1 MDVDGI
7 DHIVLTV
14 KNIGE
19 TCAFYEQVLGMKA
32 ITFSEGRRALS
43 FGIQMINLHQYGN
56 EFEPKAKTPT
66 PGSADICLITST
78 SISDVILHLGSCGV
92 DVVEGPVSRT
102 GARGSIVSVYFR
114 DPDMNLIEVSNYK
127 DA

>member
-1 MDVDGI
+1 
-7 DHIVLTV
+7 
-14 KNIGE
+14 
-19 TCAFYEQVLGMKA
+19 
-32 ITFSEGRRALS
+32 
-43 FGIQMINLHQYGN
+43 LHQYGN

-78 SISDVILHLGSCGV
+78 SISDVVLHLGSCGV
-92 DVVEGPVSRT
+92 NVVEGPVSRT